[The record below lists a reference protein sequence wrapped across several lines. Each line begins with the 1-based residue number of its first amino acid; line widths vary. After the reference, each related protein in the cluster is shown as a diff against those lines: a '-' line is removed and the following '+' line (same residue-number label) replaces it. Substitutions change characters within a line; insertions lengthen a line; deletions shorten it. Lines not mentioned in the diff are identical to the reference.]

1 MKNLNEGPRL
11 SGLFSDGSMIRRV
24 HRERAVA
31 LSGPRALL
39 MQAAHPLAVSGLLAH
54 STALEEPY
62 ERLSRTAEVM
72 STITFGDRAQAERVT
87 AGVREMHARVRGRLP
102 RAVGSYPAGT
112 PYRADDPE
120 LLLWVLFTL
129 VDSAL
134 EVYRR
139 YVGALTR
146 AEQGA
151 LWDDYRVVGHLFGLR
166 PADMPADIVALD
178 AYRREMLDGDRLFV
192 GDWARERAREIV
204 LEPPVPWPARPLVE
218 AVNFVTIALLPPS
231 LRSAYGFARL
241 PPAPVRAAIVAG
253 GAEYVRRVLLPVL
266 PERLRFVPPARSA
279 A

>member
-1 MKNLNEGPRL
+1 M
-11 SGLFSDGSMIRRV
+11 SGLFSNRSMIRQV

-54 STALEEPY
+54 STALDEPY

-72 STITFGDRAQAERVT
+72 SLITFGERRDVERVT
-87 AGVREMHARVRGRLP
+87 ARVRAMHARVSGRLP
-102 RAVGSYPAGT
+102 SAVGPYPAGT

-139 YVGALTR
+139 YVGALSR
-146 AEQGA
+146 DEEEG
-151 LWDDYRVVGHLFGLR
+151 LWQDYRLVGELFGLC
-166 PADMPADIVALD
+166 PPEMPADVAELD
-178 AYRREMLDGDRLFV
+178 AYRRSMLDGDRLYV
-192 GDWARERAREIV
+192 GEWARQRAREIV
-204 LEPPVPWPARPLVE
+204 LEPPVPWAARPLVE

-231 LRSAYGFARL
+231 LRSAYGFAPL
-241 PPAPVRAAIVAG
+241 PPAPVRRAIVAG
-253 GAEYVRRVLLPVL
+253 GAEYVRRLVIPLLPD
-266 PERLRFVPPARSA
+266 RLRFVPPARRA

>member
-1 MKNLNEGPRL
+1 
-11 SGLFSDGSMIRRV
+11 MIRRV
-24 HRERAVA
+24 HRERALA

-62 ERLSRTAEVM
+62 ERLARTAEVM
-72 STITFGDRAQAERVT
+72 STITFGDRAEAERVT
-87 AGVREMHARVRGRLP
+87 ARVRRMHARVHGRLP
-102 RAVGSYPAGT
+102 RAVGPYPAGT

-139 YVGALTR
+139 YVGALKR
-146 AEQGA
+146 VEREA
-151 LWDDYRVVGHLFGLR
+151 LWEDYRVVGELFGLR
-166 PADMPADIVALD
+166 SADMPADIPALD
-178 AYRREMLDGDRLFV
+178 TYREQMLESDRLHV
-192 GDWARERAREIV
+192 GEWARERAREIV
-204 LEPPVPWPARPLVE
+204 LEPQVPWPARPLVE
-218 AVNFVTIALLPPS
+218 AVNFVTIALLPRQ
-231 LRSAYGFARL
+231 LRSAYGFAPL

-253 GAEYVRRVLLPVL
+253 GAEYVKRILLPLL
-266 PERLRFVPPARSA
+266 PERLRVVPPARRA